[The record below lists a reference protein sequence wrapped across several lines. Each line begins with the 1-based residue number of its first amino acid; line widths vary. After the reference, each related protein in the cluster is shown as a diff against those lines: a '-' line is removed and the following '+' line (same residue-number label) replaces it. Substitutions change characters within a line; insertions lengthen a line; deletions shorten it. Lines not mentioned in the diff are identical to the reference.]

1 LQSHTEQLRLLKADW
16 ANERDKWRTEA
27 GELRAR
33 AAAATVVAD
42 AAAAQLVALTET
54 LERER

>member
-1 LQSHTEQLRLLKADW
+1 M
-16 ANERDKWRTEA
+16 A

-33 AAAATVVAD
+33 AAAATAVAD
-42 AAAAQLVALTET
+42 VAAAQLVALTET